1 MDRERYAKMSREK
14 KDERNR
20 KDRERRMKKKG
31 LANGKQLPNCI
42 VLLSNPHA
50 SISDLMECM
59 V

>member
-31 LANGKQLPNCI
+31 LTNGKQLPQLYCL
-42 VLLSNPHA
+42 V
-50 SISDLMECM
+50 E
-59 V
+59 